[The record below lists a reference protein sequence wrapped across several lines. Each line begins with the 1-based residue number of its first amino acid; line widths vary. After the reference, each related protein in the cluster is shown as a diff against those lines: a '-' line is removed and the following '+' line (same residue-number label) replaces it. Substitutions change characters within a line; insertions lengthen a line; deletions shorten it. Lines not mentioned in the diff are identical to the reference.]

1 MDNMVIRVLISGFQ
15 FILGV
20 LIAGFV
26 IYYTYRAFIKANPDF
41 NMEDEI
47 KKGNIAVGI
56 LVSTNIYCASMML
69 HKTLISVFSMIK
81 MYVYSPAD
89 YTIGIVQI
97 GLISLAH
104 IIITLV
110 LAMLTISI
118 TLRLFGTMVRPRM
131 NAGKELEK
139 GNVAVGILLSCVV
152 LIATTYVGNGIDAMS
167 KSLVPQPSIGQ
178 IEIME

>member
-1 MDNMVIRVLISGFQ
+1 MLIRLMTSGFQ

-20 LIAGFV
+20 LMAGFV

-41 NMEDEI
+41 DMEEAI
-47 KKGNIAVGI
+47 KKGNVAVGI
-56 LVSTNIYCASMML
+56 LVSTNVYCASMML
-69 HKTLISVFSMIK
+69 HKSLQSVFTMIK
-81 MYVYSPAD
+81 MYVYSPGD
-89 YTIGIVQI
+89 YTIGVFHL
-97 GLISLAH
+97 GLIAIAH
-104 IIITLV
+104 IVLTLV

-118 TLRLFGTMVRPRM
+118 TLRLFGMMVRPRIH
-131 NAGKELEK
+131 AGKELEK

-152 LIATTYVGNGIDAMS
+152 FIATAYVGNGIDTMS

>member
-1 MDNMVIRVLISGFQ
+1 MLIRILMSSVQ
-15 FILGV
+15 FMLGV
-20 LIAGFV
+20 LMAGFV

-41 NMEDEI
+41 NMEEEI
-47 KKGNIAVGI
+47 KKGNTAVGI
-56 LVSTNIYCASMML
+56 LVSMNVYCASMML
-69 HKTLISVFSMIK
+69 HKTLISVFTMIK
-81 MYVYSPAD
+81 MYVYSPSD
-89 YTIGIVQI
+89 YTIGVVHI
-97 GLISLAH
+97 GLIAIAH
-104 IIITLV
+104 IVITLV

-118 TLRLFGTMVRPRM
+118 TLRLFGTMIRSRM

-139 GNVAVGILLSCVV
+139 GNVAVGILLACVV

>member
-1 MDNMVIRVLISGFQ
+1 MLIRILMSSVQ

-20 LIAGFV
+20 LMAGFV

-41 NMEDEI
+41 NMEEEI
-47 KKGNIAVGI
+47 KKGNTAVGI
-56 LVSTNIYCASMML
+56 LVSMNVYCASMML
-69 HKTLISVFSMIK
+69 HKTLISVFTMIK
-81 MYVYSPAD
+81 MYVYSPSD
-89 YTIGIVQI
+89 YTIGVVHI
-97 GLISLAH
+97 GLIAIAH
-104 IIITLV
+104 IVITLV

-118 TLRLFGTMVRPRM
+118 TLRLFGTMIRSRM

-139 GNVAVGILLSCVV
+139 GNVAVGILLACVV

>member
-1 MDNMVIRVLISGFQ
+1 MLIRILMSSVQ

-20 LIAGFV
+20 LMAGFV

-41 NMEDEI
+41 NMEEEI
-47 KKGNIAVGI
+47 KKGNTAVGI
-56 LVSTNIYCASMML
+56 LVSMNVYCASMML
-69 HKTLISVFSMIK
+69 HKTLISVFTMIK
-81 MYVYSPAD
+81 MYVYSPSD
-89 YTIGIVQI
+89 YTIGVVHI
-97 GLISLAH
+97 GLIAIAH
-104 IIITLV
+104 IVITLV

-118 TLRLFGTMVRPRM
+118 TLRLFGTMIRSRM

-139 GNVAVGILLSCVV
+139 GNGAVGILLACVV